1 MSRSASLFGA
11 VLLALALSVSAPLA
25 LAAKAPRHNVVV
37 IMTDDQDFR
46 SMHVMPKTVQLIGER
61 GTTFSHF
68 FVSFSLCCP
77 SRATYYTGQ
86 YAHNHGV
93 KWNNYPQGGFYK
105 FRQG

>member
-1 MSRSASLFGA
+1 MPHLGRISAA
-11 VLLALALSVSAPLA
+11 LLALSLLA
-25 LAAKAPRHNVVV
+25 AMPAAAAKAPRHNVVV

-46 SMHVMPKTVQLIGER
+46 SMHVMPKTRKLIGDR

-93 KWNNYPQGGFYK
+93 KWNTYPQGGF
-105 FRQG
+105 

>member
-1 MSRSASLFGA
+1 MSRRAAPLIA
-11 VLLALALSVSAPLA
+11 VLALAPLA
-25 LAAKAPRHNVVV
+25 AAPVANAAKAPRHNVVV

-46 SMHVMPKTVQLIGER
+46 SMHVMPKTVKLIGKR

-93 KWNNYPQGGFYK
+93 KWNNAPNG
-105 FRQG
+105 